1 MAEYMRRFR
10 DTQNKCYSLTIGEKD
25 LAEMVFAGLM
35 SSIKD
40 KLEGHD
46 FSDMNQVLQ
55 HALAHENRTKE
66 VKSYGWFKETSTKD
80 KPVVNRVSD
89 DTVSNDEDGVYVA
102 EWVDTAKG
110 QPLVCSFLKP
120 IPGKRDE
127 MKYTFDVSMCDM
139 LFDVLL

>member
-66 VKSYGWFKETSTKD
+66 LNPMADSRKRAPKTS
-80 KPVVNRVSD
+80 R
-89 DTVSNDEDGVYVA
+89 
-102 EWVDTAKG
+102 W
-110 QPLVCSFLKP
+110 
-120 IPGKRDE
+120 
-127 MKYTFDVSMCDM
+127 
-139 LFDVLL
+139 

>member
-55 HALAHENRTKE
+55 HALAHENHTKE
-66 VKSYGWFKETSTKD
+66 VKPYG
-80 KPVVNRVSD
+80 
-89 DTVSNDEDGVYVA
+89 
-102 EWVDTAKG
+102 
-110 QPLVCSFLKP
+110 
-120 IPGKRDE
+120 
-127 MKYTFDVSMCDM
+127 
-139 LFDVLL
+139 